1 MVLPNVEFENLLN
14 VVEQLSVEQ
23 RAILRQLLD
32 DDWASRFRQAVA
44 AIRADIPA
52 ALSEEEINADI
63 EAAIAEVRHTQT

>member
-63 EAAIAEVRHTQT
+63 EAAIAEVRGEQT